1 MKKIQLLIILL
12 FSKLIACK
20 NPETAPEKLILIE
33 NKVTTQKDKNKEL
46 ANETVAEINSIKNN
60 NTTLF
65 LVSEQKMEN
74 RNKKSAAVNF
84 LTEDVQLNQKNPI
97 ASGFVRNV
105 LIKEGSN
112 YCFKRVVKQDSDS
125 RVGCSGNESE
135 LSFTI
140 INPADTFLI
149 ENELLKTLNFQY
161 RINGGL
167 YWEDG
172 KNPFKGYIKGMSVT
186 DNTWQIEINV
196 WIKMTDL
203 QLNKETER
211 QIIVKDKFML

>member
-20 NPETAPEKLILIE
+20 NPETASEKLILKE
-33 NKVTTQKDKNKEL
+33 NKMTNQKDKNKEP

-125 RVGCSGNESE
+125 RVGCSGIESE

-211 QIIVKDKFML
+211 QIIVNDKFML

>member
-20 NPETAPEKLILIE
+20 NPETASEKLILIE

-60 NTTLF
+60 NITLF

-97 ASGFVRNV
+97 TLGFVRNV

-203 QLNKETER
+203 QLNKEIER
-211 QIIVKDKFML
+211 QIIVNDKFML

>member
-12 FSKLIACK
+12 FSELIACK
-20 NPETAPEKLILIE
+20 NPETASEKLILKE
-33 NKVTTQKDKNKEL
+33 NKMTTQNDKNKEL
-46 ANETVAEINSIKNN
+46 ANETITDINSIKNN
-60 NTTLF
+60 NTTVF
-65 LVSEQKMEN
+65 SVSDQKKEK
-74 RNKKSAAVNF
+74 RNKKSAELNL
-84 LTEDVQLNQKNPI
+84 LTEDVQLNEKNHI
-97 ASGFVRNV
+97 TLGFVRNV

-125 RVGCSGNESE
+125 RVGCSGGGNE

-149 ENELLKTLNFQY
+149 ENEMLKTLNFQY

-167 YWEDG
+167 YWEEG
-172 KNPFKGYIKGMSVT
+172 KNPIKGYIKGMSSP

-203 QLNKETER
+203 QINKENER
-211 QIIVKDKFML
+211 QIIVNDKFML